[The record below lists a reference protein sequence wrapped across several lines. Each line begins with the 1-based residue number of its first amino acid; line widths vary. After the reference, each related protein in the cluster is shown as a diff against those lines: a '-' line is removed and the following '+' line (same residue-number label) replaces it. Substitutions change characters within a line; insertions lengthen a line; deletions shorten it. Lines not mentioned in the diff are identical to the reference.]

1 MAIIKG
7 FSMGYQAVALDR
19 ELFEKGR
26 QSGSLEIAPGEV
38 VFRADE
44 TEFAFPFDRLEIEC
58 GGAQNRL
65 IYFKHPDFPETS
77 FFSSDSSVL
86 KDPLI
91 CQHVILG
98 PMTGKLQKRKWKE
111 RLITG
116 SILAVILIVILIPVL
131 FFDSLVRVA
140 ADQVPFEW
148 EQKIGE
154 ALFESITTDSQLLD
168 DELLLQQLSHIT
180 QPVVDVI
187 KAELPQYEFDFY
199 ISNDA
204 TLNAFAL
211 PGGKVVFHSGLLLA
225 ADSPEEIAGV
235 LAHELAHVTCRHHI
249 RSLLKQAG
257 VMVVVGYLAGDVSSL
272 SNLII
277 TSGGSLSLLKNSRTH
292 ELEADEEGWNYL
304 VRANIPPDGMSA
316 FFRKLEEQEGA
327 GSDLVDG
334 LYFLST
340 HPAVGDRIEILEEK
354 KDGLSRSAQYYDFG
368 LALEDFKKQLQAA
381 IGTLPKQ
388 NGVKNES
395 GH

>member
-38 VFRADE
+38 VFRTDE
-44 TEFAFPFDRLEIEC
+44 TEFAFPFDRLEIER
-58 GGAQNRL
+58 GGGQNRL
-65 IYFKHPDFPETS
+65 IYIKHPDFPETS

-98 PMTGKLQKRKWKE
+98 PMIGKLQKRKWKG
-111 RLITG
+111 RLVTG

-148 EQKIGE
+148 EQKISE
-154 ALFESITTDSQLLD
+154 ALFESITADSQLLD

-249 RSLLKQAG
+249 RSLLKQAS

-277 TSGGSLSLLKNSRTH
+277 TSGGSLALLKNSRTQ
-292 ELEADEEGWNYL
+292 ELEAT
-304 VRANIPPDGMSA
+304 R
-316 FFRKLEEQEGA
+316 R
-327 GSDLVDG
+327 
-334 LYFLST
+334 
-340 HPAVGDRIEILEEK
+340 VGTIW
-354 KDGLSRSAQYYDFG
+354 
-368 LALEDFKKQLQAA
+368 
-381 IGTLPKQ
+381 
-388 NGVKNES
+388 S
-395 GH
+395 GPTYRPTA

>member
-1 MAIIKG
+1 
-7 FSMGYQAVALDR
+7 MGYQAIALDR

-38 VFRADE
+38 VFRTDE
-44 TEFAFPFDRLEIEC
+44 TEFAFPIDRLEIER

-77 FFSSDSSVL
+77 FFSSDASVL
-86 KDPLI
+86 KDPLL
-91 CQHVILG
+91 CQHALLG
-98 PMTGKLQKRKWKE
+98 PMIDKLQKRKWKG

-116 SILAVILIVILIPVL
+116 SILAVIFVAILIPVL

-154 ALFESITTDSQLLD
+154 ALFESITADSQLLD

-199 ISNDA
+199 ISNDP

-211 PGGKVVFHSGLLLA
+211 PGGKVIFHSGLLLA

-257 VMVVVGYLAGDVSSL
+257 VVVVVGYLAGDVSSL

-277 TSGGSLSLLKNSRTH
+277 TSGGSLALLKNSRTH
-292 ELEADEEGWNYL
+292 ELEADEQGWNYL
-304 VRANIPPDGMSA
+304 VRANIPPDGMIA

-334 LYFLST
+334 LDFLST
-340 HPAVGDRIEILEEK
+340 HPAVGDRIEILEGK
-354 KDGLSRSAQYYDFG
+354 KDGLSRPDRYYDFG
-368 LALEDFKKQLQAA
+368 LALEDFKEQLQAA
-381 IGTLPKQ
+381 IDTLPKQ
-388 NGVKNES
+388 NGVKDES